1 MGFLNEGMD
10 NSIFY
15 AGEDSRHHRHISLF
29 TNGVPRTSGHPNIRT
44 DEEAGIG
51 KNQLTRADS
60 RDEAYVEQ
68 NSKRQ

>member
-1 MGFLNEGMD
+1 MQ
-10 NSIFY
+10 
-15 AGEDSRHHRHISLF
+15 A
-29 TNGVPRTSGHPNIRT
+29 RTAVIIGIYPSTQTEFPERRDIRT

>member
-1 MGFLNEGMD
+1 MKGWTTP
-10 NSIFY
+10 
-15 AGEDSRHHRHISLF
+15 LF
-29 TNGVPRTSGHPNIRT
+29 MQARTAVIIGIYPSAQTEFPERRDIRT

-60 RDEAYVEQ
+60 RDEVYVEL

>member
-1 MGFLNEGMD
+1 MQARTAVIIGIYPSAQTEFLERRD
-10 NSIFY
+10 
-15 AGEDSRHHRHISLF
+15 
-29 TNGVPRTSGHPNIRT
+29 IRT

>member
-1 MGFLNEGMD
+1 MQ
-10 NSIFY
+10 
-15 AGEDSRHHRHISLF
+15 A
-29 TNGVPRTSGHPNIRT
+29 RTAVIIGIYPSAQTEFPERRDIRT

-51 KNQLTRADS
+51 KNQLTWADS

>member
-1 MGFLNEGMD
+1 MKGWTIPLLMQ
-10 NSIFY
+10 
-15 AGEDSRHHRHISLF
+15 A
-29 TNGVPRTSGHPNIRT
+29 RTAIIIDTYPSAQTEFPERRDIRT